1 MTNDFKEI
9 MDAIK
14 FNDKKNA
21 LNMIFPGG
29 SCGNQECEVQCAD
42 ACQIAKMLNCD
53 PKLIIQ
59 NGIDKH
65 IAPKFGCIKNCDP
78 LPDFNCT
85 CKFGYIRTAHQINS
99 DIKDYSDNKK
109 VFGIKHV
116 SCDSKNSCALC
127 KAFDG
132 KIYKLPEDELIIP
145 LLPLHPNCRCK
156 QEEITDKKVFY
167 KLLDEQYKDGSSV
180 TVRIDDSPGWG
191 GLRASGIDDMLNK
204 LEETHLNGGIRE
216 LIISNHG
223 GLEGS
228 FPMGN
233 GDDLTRISST
243 QVDRL
248 KKLLSSNAIIDI
260 RMCYSSGDK
269 DGNEAAQK
277 LANKIGVRI
286 LGYEGPVSPYG
297 TRPGFIKIDKDRPGN
312 YFQHIFPD
320 NKPKIFYP
328 EE

>member
-1 MTNDFKEI
+1 VI
-9 MDAIK
+9 RCRISI
-14 FNDKKNA
+14 
-21 LNMIFPGG
+21 L
-29 SCGNQECEVQCAD
+29 
-42 ACQIAKMLNCD
+42 
-53 PKLIIQ
+53 
-59 NGIDKH
+59 
-65 IAPKFGCIKNCDP
+65 IAPVNSVISVQLIK
-78 LPDFNCT
+78 
-85 CKFGYIRTAHQINS
+85 S
-99 DIKDYSDNKK
+99 DKE

-116 SCDSKNSCALC
+116 SCDSKNSCAFC
-127 KAFDG
+127 KA
-132 KIYKLPEDELIIP
+132 
-145 LLPLHPNCRCK
+145 
-156 QEEITDKKVFY
+156 
-167 KLLDEQYKDGSSV
+167 V

-191 GLRASGIDDMLNK
+191 GFRASGIDDMLNK
-204 LEETHLNGGIRE
+204 LEETHPNGGIRA

-233 GDDLTRISST
+233 GDDLNHISST